1 MNDDFQATR
10 GQRLPRSE
18 RRAQLLGSA
27 LGVFVEKGYHQAA
40 MDDIAASAGV
50 SKPVLYQHFPGKLEL
65 YLALIDQHAS
75 ELETLVRDA
84 LTLTDNKARIATMV
98 GAYFDFVSQ
107 DGAAFRLIF
116 ESDLANVPEVRSRL
130 DQIDLTCAQAM
141 ADIIISESSLGQ
153 PEAMLVGVQLVSLAQ
168 TSARYW
174 LTHEATLSK
183 ETAIRVT
190 GSLIRRGISAFPAVS
205 QQGRARSA
213 AARESAATPAR

>member
-18 RRAQLLGSA
+18 RRAQLLEAA

-65 YLALIDQHAS
+65 YLALVDQHAS

-84 LTLTDNKARIATMV
+84 LALTDNKARITTMV

-116 ESDLANVPEVRSRL
+116 ESDLANVPEVRGRL

-141 ADIIISESSLGQ
+141 ADIITSESSMGQ

-174 LTHEATLSK
+174 LTHDVTLSK

-190 GSLIRRGISAFPAVS
+190 GSLIRRGISAFPAAPKK
-205 QQGRARSA
+205 GGPRSG
-213 AARESAATPAR
+213 AARESVASPAR